1 MVPCQAPE
9 KGSWLLSFDY
19 SMVGIDMASE
29 IKRCVRE
36 MNHIDSIEAAVNWCA
51 EESADVEFSNNV
63 GARRVWVKIPGH
75 PVVVRESLVDA
86 VNVLNDI
93 IRKRKSDESMYIW

>member
-1 MVPCQAPE
+1 MPFSYIT
-9 KGSWLLSFDY
+9 G
-19 SMVGIDMASE
+19 GIDTASE
-29 IKRCVRE
+29 IKRCVKD
-36 MNHIDSIEAAVNWCA
+36 MNHIDSIEEAVNWCA

-63 GARRVWVKIPGH
+63 GVRRVWVKIPGH

-93 IRKRKSDESMYIW
+93 VRKRKSDESMYIW